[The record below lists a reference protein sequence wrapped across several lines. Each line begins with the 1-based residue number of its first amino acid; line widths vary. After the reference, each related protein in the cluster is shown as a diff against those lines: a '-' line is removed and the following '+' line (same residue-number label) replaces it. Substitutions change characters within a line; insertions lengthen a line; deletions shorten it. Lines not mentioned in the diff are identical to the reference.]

1 MLDISVLMWYIIAR
15 KDESNVLRK
24 TPAPDAY
31 RMTNA
36 KSPEKQSIQRLTC
49 AKWNLAHSFLKR
61 NPSNREDCRVRIR
74 NGPFPKESKAAVR
87 EHAYHTQQAKDG
99 QHQHPAPHV
108 WGENRKDGQKRNG

>member
-36 KSPEKQSIQRLTC
+36 KEPRKAI
-49 AKWNLAHSFLKR
+49 HS
-61 NPSNREDCRVRIR
+61 
-74 NGPFPKESKAAVR
+74 AA
-87 EHAYHTQQAKDG
+87 DL
-99 QHQHPAPHV
+99 
-108 WGENRKDGQKRNG
+108 RKVEFGA